1 MRIAKARDLL
11 RDRNLPVSEVAFAVG
26 YQSLSQ
32 FNRAFKSSRGNRQHS
47 FGLLHLG
54 VSDAVGT
61 LTIPFNDAVY
71 TGAIFTSD
79 CVDDALLLPLPQS
92 ASTLQRP
99 GP

>member
-11 RDRNLPVSEVAFAVG
+11 RDRNLRVSAIAFAVG
-26 YQSLSQ
+26 FQSLLQ
-32 FNRAFKSSRGNRQHS
+32 FNRAFKVNPEIANTV
-47 FGLLHLG
+47 FGLLQLG
-54 VSDAVGT
+54 VSDAVGA

-79 CVDDALLLPLPQS
+79 CVDDALLLPVS
-92 ASTLQRP
+92 HRASTLQRP

>member
-11 RDRNLPVSEVAFAVG
+11 RDRNLRVSEVAFAVG

-47 FGLLHLG
+47 FGLLHQG
-54 VSDAVGT
+54 VSDAVGA

-79 CVDDALLLPLPQS
+79 CVDDALLLPLHQS

>member
-11 RDRNLPVSEVAFAVG
+11 RDRNLRVSEVAFAVG

-47 FGLLHLG
+47 FGLLHPG

-79 CVDDALLLPLPQS
+79 CVDDALLLPLPHR